1 MTNET
6 QSSANDAANEGA
18 NDGPNDGTAH
28 ITPGARYI
36 ELDALRGF
44 AVMGILVMNI
54 IGFALP
60 GNAYMDP
67 TVSGG
72 DSGADLLSWFVGFIF
87 IDGKMRGLFSL
98 LFGASM
104 FLVVTL
110 AEAKGQS
117 AFKTHY
123 SRMFWLALFGLIHF
137 FFLWWGDILFLYAA
151 IGCLAYPF
159 RHAAAQSLIKWALGI
174 YAAGFLIW
182 SVLMGSLF
190 LLQVLATDQHADAQV
205 LASYQEMLDGFGFT
219 ASAVAK
225 DLAVYGGSYTDI
237 ANHKL
242 RTMAFQP
249 IAMVFQSAFETLPL
263 MMLGMA
269 MMKNGFLMGTM
280 PRAVYRKWALWTIL
294 PGTLIST
301 LIGLAAYYSGFDPII
316 LVNANL
322 AWTLVPR
329 MMMTIG
335 YAALLVVLIQQY
347 SHSSFI
353 RRVASAGRVAFTN
366 YLGTSVI
373 MCSIFY
379 GWGLGLYG
387 EFGRAQLWLFIIG
400 IWAIMLLWSQPWL
413 IRNRYGPMEWLW
425 RTLARGQV
433 QPMTLR

>member
-1 MTNET
+1 
-6 QSSANDAANEGA
+6 
-18 NDGPNDGTAH
+18 
-28 ITPGARYI
+28 
-36 ELDALRGF
+36 
-44 AVMGILVMNI
+44 
-54 IGFALP
+54 
-60 GNAYMDP
+60 
-67 TVSGG
+67 
-72 DSGADLLSWFVGFIF
+72 
-87 IDGKMRGLFSL
+87 
-98 LFGASM
+98 M

-159 RHAAAQSLIKWALGI
+159 RHAAAPSLIKWALGI

-190 LLQVLATDQHADAQV
+190 LLQVMTSAPDADAQV

-219 ASAVAK
+219 TSAVAK

-269 MMKNGFLMGTM
+269 MMKNGFLLGKM
-280 PRAVYRKWALWTIL
+280 PRAAYRRWALWTIL
-294 PGTLIST
+294 PGAIIYT
-301 LIGLAAYYSGFDPII
+301 LIGLTAYYSGFDPII

-347 SHSSFI
+347 SHSGFI
-353 RRVASAGRVAFTN
+353 RRVASAGRAAFTN

-400 IWAIMLLWSQPWL
+400 VWAIMLLWSQPWL
-413 IRNRYGPMEWLW
+413 IRNRYGPLEWLW

-433 QPMTLR
+433 QPMRLR